1 MTNRP
6 ATNIYKR
13 QRLVYLK
20 IFTGNGAALWDSFDG
35 KLGIF

>member
-13 QRLVYLK
+13 QRLEYLK
-20 IFTGNGAALWDSFDG
+20 IFTGNGAALWFDG
-35 KLGIF
+35 KLGSF